1 MLVAAVGAVTLGDL
15 RDQVSDVGA
24 RADRRAALPEVVA
37 AAGGRDALVDCARVR
52 TAPDVRPLVAWEL
65 DISMLG
71 IDRPPAAP
79 ARCPALEPARR
90 RADGAGDPRRVPA
103 ARPGALLGG
112 LGRVYCAPL
121 MDEIA
126 IVVHGGAGGLP
137 RDDGARVDRM
147 RAGAAAAVEAGHAV
161 LAGGGTSLEAVEA
174 AVVVLE
180 DDPEF
185 NAGRGAALTEYGRVE
200 LDASMMDGTSR
211 AAGAVAAVRGVR
223 NPIRAARAVLEEG
236 RHVLLVGAP
245 ATEFAATAGLDFES
259 ETWFVTERER
269 LALANAA
276 EPARGTVGAV
286 ARDAQGR
293 LAAATSTGGV
303 SGQRLG
309 RVGDSPLIGA
319 GTWADDATVA
329 VSCTGHGESI
339 IRSALAHEVD
349 ALLRHR
355 GLGLEDACAIA
366 IDGLGRW
373 GQDGGLIA
381 VSSHGEVA
389 AKFNSAAMTRGWR
402 VGDGPVVT
410 AVAPGEG
417 G

>member
-1 MLVAAVGAVTLGDL
+1 
-15 RDQVSDVGA
+15 
-24 RADRRAALPEVVA
+24 
-37 AAGGRDALVDCARVR
+37 
-52 TAPDVRPLVAWEL
+52 
-65 DISMLG
+65 
-71 IDRPPAAP
+71 
-79 ARCPALEPARR
+79 
-90 RADGAGDPRRVPA
+90 
-103 ARPGALLGG
+103 
-112 LGRVYCAPL
+112 

-137 RDDGARVDRM
+137 RDEERLERM
-147 RAGAAAAVEAGHAV
+147 RVGAAAAVEAGHAV
-161 LAGGGTSLEAVEA
+161 LAAGGAALDAVEA

-200 LDASMMDGTSR
+200 LDASMMDGTTR

-236 RHVLLVGAP
+236 RHVLLIGPP
-245 ATEFAATAGLDFES
+245 AIEFAATAGLAFES

-269 LALANAA
+269 QALASTA

-286 ARDAQGR
+286 ARDVQGR

-309 RVGDSPLIGA
+309 RVGDSPLVGA

-355 GLGLEDACAIA
+355 GLGLQQACAVA
-366 IDGLGRW
+366 IEGLGRW
-373 GQDGGLIA
+373 GEDGGLIA

-389 AKFNSAAMTRGWR
+389 ATFNSPGMTRGWR
-402 VGDGPVVT
+402 VGDGPVFT
-410 AVAPGEG
+410 AVAPDEG

>member
-1 MLVAAVGAVTLGDL
+1 
-15 RDQVSDVGA
+15 
-24 RADRRAALPEVVA
+24 
-37 AAGGRDALVDCARVR
+37 
-52 TAPDVRPLVAWEL
+52 
-65 DISMLG
+65 
-71 IDRPPAAP
+71 
-79 ARCPALEPARR
+79 
-90 RADGAGDPRRVPA
+90 
-103 ARPGALLGG
+103 
-112 LGRVYCAPL
+112 

-126 IVVHGGAGGLP
+126 IVVHGGAGGC
-137 RDDGARVDRM
+137 
-147 RAGAAAAVEAGHAV
+147 RATRSVSSACASGAAAAVAAGHAV
-161 LAGGGTSLEAVEA
+161 LAAGGTALDAVEA

-200 LDASMMDGTSR
+200 LDASMMDGTTR

-236 RHVLLVGAP
+236 RHVLLVGPP
-245 ATEFAATAGLDFES
+245 AIEFAATAGLAFES

-269 LALANAA
+269 QALAGGVV
-276 EPARGTVGAV
+276 ESARGTVGAV
-286 ARDAQGR
+286 ARDAAGR

-309 RVGDSPLIGA
+309 RVGDSPLVGA

-355 GLGLEDACAIA
+355 GLGLQEACELAIE
-366 IDGLGRW
+366 GLGRW
-373 GQDGGLIA
+373 GRT
-381 VSSHGEVA
+381 A
-389 AKFNSAAMTRGWR
+389 A
-402 VGDGPVVT
+402 
-410 AVAPGEG
+410 
-417 G
+417 

>member
-1 MLVAAVGAVTLGDL
+1 M
-15 RDQVSDVGA
+15 
-24 RADRRAALPEVVA
+24 
-37 AAGGRDALVDCARVR
+37 
-52 TAPDVRPLVAWEL
+52 
-65 DISMLG
+65 
-71 IDRPPAAP
+71 
-79 ARCPALEPARR
+79 
-90 RADGAGDPRRVPA
+90 
-103 ARPGALLGG
+103 
-112 LGRVYCAPL
+112 YCAPL

-137 RDDGARVDRM
+137 RDAARVDRM

-180 DDPEF
+180 DDPDF

-200 LDASMMDGTSR
+200 LDASIMEGTSR

-245 ATEFAATAGLDFES
+245 AIEFAATAGLDFES

-269 LALANAA
+269 LALASAA

-286 ARDAQGR
+286 ARDAQGC

-339 IRSALAHEVD
+339 VRSALAHEVD

-402 VGDGPVVT
+402 VGEGPVVT

>member
-1 MLVAAVGAVTLGDL
+1 M
-15 RDQVSDVGA
+15 
-24 RADRRAALPEVVA
+24 
-37 AAGGRDALVDCARVR
+37 
-52 TAPDVRPLVAWEL
+52 
-65 DISMLG
+65 
-71 IDRPPAAP
+71 
-79 ARCPALEPARR
+79 
-90 RADGAGDPRRVPA
+90 
-103 ARPGALLGG
+103 
-112 LGRVYCAPL
+112 YCAPL

-137 RDDGARVDRM
+137 RDGARHDRM

-161 LAGGGTSLEAVEA
+161 LASGRTSVEAVEA

-236 RHVLLVGAP
+236 RHALLVGAP

-269 LALANAA
+269 LALTNAA

-366 IDGLGRW
+366 IEGLGRW

>member
-1 MLVAAVGAVTLGDL
+1 
-15 RDQVSDVGA
+15 
-24 RADRRAALPEVVA
+24 
-37 AAGGRDALVDCARVR
+37 
-52 TAPDVRPLVAWEL
+52 
-65 DISMLG
+65 
-71 IDRPPAAP
+71 
-79 ARCPALEPARR
+79 
-90 RADGAGDPRRVPA
+90 
-103 ARPGALLGG
+103 
-112 LGRVYCAPL
+112 

-126 IVVHGGAGGLP
+126 IVVHGGAGGSISDP
-137 RDDGARVDRM
+137 ERADRM

-161 LAGGGTSLEAVEA
+161 LASGGSALEAVEA

-200 LDASMMDGTSR
+200 LDASIMEGSTR

-223 NPIRAARAVLEEG
+223 NPVRAARAVLDDG
-236 RHVLLVGAP
+236 RHVLLVGPP
-245 ATEFAATAGLDFES
+245 AIEFAATAGLQFES

-269 LALANAA
+269 AALARLKESDAA
-276 EPARGTVGAV
+276 GARGTVGAV
-286 ARDAQGR
+286 ARDAEGR

-319 GTWADDATVA
+319 GTWADETVA

-339 IRSALAHEVD
+339 IRTALAHEVH

-355 GLGLEDACAIA
+355 ELGLQRACVEAIQSLA
-366 IDGLGRW
+366 RLG
-373 GQDGGLIA
+373 GDGGLIA
-381 VSSHGEVA
+381 VTADGDVA
-389 AKFNSAAMTRGWR
+389 ATFNSAAMTRGWC
-402 VGDGPVVT
+402 VGEGPVVT
-410 AVAPGEG
+410 AIGPGEG

>member
-1 MLVAAVGAVTLGDL
+1 
-15 RDQVSDVGA
+15 
-24 RADRRAALPEVVA
+24 
-37 AAGGRDALVDCARVR
+37 
-52 TAPDVRPLVAWEL
+52 
-65 DISMLG
+65 
-71 IDRPPAAP
+71 
-79 ARCPALEPARR
+79 
-90 RADGAGDPRRVPA
+90 
-103 ARPGALLGG
+103 
-112 LGRVYCAPL
+112 

-126 IVVHGGAGGLP
+126 IVVHGGAGGSIHDP
-137 RDDGARVDRM
+137 ERADRM
-147 RAGAAAAVEAGHAV
+147 RAGAAAAVAAGHAM
-161 LAGGGTSLEAVEA
+161 LAAGGAALDAVEA

-200 LDASMMDGTSR
+200 LDASMMDGATR

-223 NPIRAARAVLEEG
+223 NPIRAARAVLAEG
-236 RHVLLVGAP
+236 RHVLLVGPP
-245 ATEFAATAGLDFES
+245 AIEFAATAGLAFES

-269 LALANAA
+269 TALARLKEGDAA
-276 EPARGTVGAV
+276 GARGTVGAV
-286 ARDAQGR
+286 ARDAEGR

-319 GTWADDATVA
+319 GTWADDAVA

-355 GLGLEDACAIA
+355 GVSLEQACATA
-366 IDGLGRW
+366 LESVARFGG
-373 GQDGGLIA
+373 DGGVIA
-381 VSSHGEVA
+381 VTSHGEVA
-389 AKFNSAAMTRGWR
+389 ATFNSEAMTRAWR
-402 VGDGPVVT
+402 VGDGPVNT
-410 AVAPGEG
+410 AVGPDEG

>member
-1 MLVAAVGAVTLGDL
+1 
-15 RDQVSDVGA
+15 
-24 RADRRAALPEVVA
+24 
-37 AAGGRDALVDCARVR
+37 
-52 TAPDVRPLVAWEL
+52 
-65 DISMLG
+65 
-71 IDRPPAAP
+71 
-79 ARCPALEPARR
+79 
-90 RADGAGDPRRVPA
+90 
-103 ARPGALLGG
+103 
-112 LGRVYCAPL
+112 

-137 RDDGARVDRM
+137 RDEERLARM
-147 RAGAAAAVEAGHAV
+147 RSGAAAAVEAGHAV
-161 LAGGGTSLEAVEA
+161 LSAGGTALDAVEA

-200 LDASMMDGTSR
+200 LDASMMDGTHR

-236 RHVLLVGAP
+236 RHVLLVGSP
-245 ATEFAATAGLDFES
+245 AIEFAATSGLDFES

-269 LALANAA
+269 QALARVNGVVEA
-276 EPARGTVGAV
+276 ARGTVGAV
-286 ARDAQGR
+286 ARDAAGR

-309 RVGDSPLIGA
+309 RVGDSPLVGA

-355 GLGLEDACAIA
+355 GLGLQEACALA
-366 IDGLGRW
+366 IEGLGRW
-373 GQDGGLIA
+373 GEDGGLIA
-381 VSSHGEVA
+381 VSSRGEVA
-389 AKFNSAAMTRGWR
+389 ATFSSPGMTRAWR
-402 VGDGPVVT
+402 VGSGPLFT
-410 AVAPGEG
+410 AVAPEEG

>member
-1 MLVAAVGAVTLGDL
+1 
-15 RDQVSDVGA
+15 
-24 RADRRAALPEVVA
+24 
-37 AAGGRDALVDCARVR
+37 
-52 TAPDVRPLVAWEL
+52 
-65 DISMLG
+65 
-71 IDRPPAAP
+71 
-79 ARCPALEPARR
+79 
-90 RADGAGDPRRVPA
+90 
-103 ARPGALLGG
+103 
-112 LGRVYCAPL
+112 

-126 IVVHGGAGGLP
+126 IVVHGGAGRLP
-137 RDDGARVDRM
+137 RDEERLNRM
-147 RAGAAAAVEAGHAV
+147 RSGAAAAVDAGHAV
-161 LAGGGTSLEAVEA
+161 LAAGGSALDAVEA

-200 LDASMMDGTSR
+200 LDASMMDGTTR
-211 AAGAVAAVRGVR
+211 AAGGVAAVRGVR
-223 NPIRAARAVLEEG
+223 NPIRAARAVLEDG
-236 RHVLLVGAP
+236 RHVLLVGQP

-269 LALANAA
+269 RALAGVTA
-276 EPARGTVGAV
+276 ESARGTVGAV

-309 RVGDSPLIGA
+309 RVGDSPLVGA
-319 GTWADDATVA
+319 GTWADDGTVA

-355 GLGLEDACAIA
+355 ELGLQQACELAIEC
-366 IDGLGRW
+366 LGRW

-389 AKFNSAAMTRGWR
+389 ATFNSPGMTRAWR
-402 VGDGPVVT
+402 VGDGPLFS

>member
-1 MLVAAVGAVTLGDL
+1 M
-15 RDQVSDVGA
+15 
-24 RADRRAALPEVVA
+24 
-37 AAGGRDALVDCARVR
+37 
-52 TAPDVRPLVAWEL
+52 
-65 DISMLG
+65 
-71 IDRPPAAP
+71 
-79 ARCPALEPARR
+79 
-90 RADGAGDPRRVPA
+90 
-103 ARPGALLGG
+103 
-112 LGRVYCAPL
+112 YCAPL

-137 RDDGARVDRM
+137 RDAARVDRM

-180 DDPEF
+180 DDPDF

-200 LDASMMDGTSR
+200 LDASIMEGTSR

-245 ATEFAATAGLDFES
+245 AIEFAATAGLDFES

-286 ARDAQGR
+286 ARDAQGC

-339 IRSALAHEVD
+339 VRSALAHEVD

>member
-1 MLVAAVGAVTLGDL
+1 M
-15 RDQVSDVGA
+15 
-24 RADRRAALPEVVA
+24 
-37 AAGGRDALVDCARVR
+37 
-52 TAPDVRPLVAWEL
+52 
-65 DISMLG
+65 
-71 IDRPPAAP
+71 
-79 ARCPALEPARR
+79 
-90 RADGAGDPRRVPA
+90 
-103 ARPGALLGG
+103 
-112 LGRVYCAPL
+112 YCAPL

-137 RDDGARVDRM
+137 RDAARVDRM

-180 DDPEF
+180 DDPDF

-200 LDASMMDGTSR
+200 LDASIMEGTSR

-245 ATEFAATAGLDFES
+245 AIEFAATAGLDFES

-269 LALANAA
+269 LALASAA

-286 ARDAQGR
+286 ARDAQGCV
-293 LAAATSTGGV
+293 AAATSTGGV

-339 IRSALAHEVD
+339 VRSALAHEVD

>member
-1 MLVAAVGAVTLGDL
+1 
-15 RDQVSDVGA
+15 
-24 RADRRAALPEVVA
+24 
-37 AAGGRDALVDCARVR
+37 
-52 TAPDVRPLVAWEL
+52 
-65 DISMLG
+65 
-71 IDRPPAAP
+71 
-79 ARCPALEPARR
+79 
-90 RADGAGDPRRVPA
+90 
-103 ARPGALLGG
+103 
-112 LGRVYCAPL
+112 

-137 RDDGARVDRM
+137 SDHARLDRM
-147 RAGAAAAVEAGHAV
+147 RSGAAAAVGAGHAV
-161 LAGGGTSLEAVEA
+161 LAAGGTALAAVEA

-200 LDASMMDGTSR
+200 LDASMMDGTTR

-245 ATEFAATAGLDFES
+245 AIEFAATAGLAFES

-269 LALANAA
+269 LALTNAA
-276 EPARGTVGAV
+276 EPVRGTVGAV
-286 ARDAQGR
+286 ARDADGR

-355 GLGLEDACAIA
+355 GLGLGQACASA
-366 IDGLGRW
+366 IERLGRW
-373 GQDGGLIA
+373 GEDGGLIA

-389 AKFNSAAMTRGWR
+389 AMFNSAAMTRGWR

-410 AVAPGEG
+410 AVAPDEG

>member
-1 MLVAAVGAVTLGDL
+1 
-15 RDQVSDVGA
+15 
-24 RADRRAALPEVVA
+24 
-37 AAGGRDALVDCARVR
+37 
-52 TAPDVRPLVAWEL
+52 
-65 DISMLG
+65 
-71 IDRPPAAP
+71 
-79 ARCPALEPARR
+79 
-90 RADGAGDPRRVPA
+90 
-103 ARPGALLGG
+103 
-112 LGRVYCAPL
+112 

-137 RDDGARVDRM
+137 RDEERLDGM
-147 RAGAAAAVEAGHAV
+147 RSGAAAAVEAGHAV
-161 LAGGGTSLEAVEA
+161 LAAGGSALDAVEA

-200 LDASMMDGTSR
+200 LDASMMDGTTR

-223 NPIRAARAVLEEG
+223 NPIRAARAVLAEG
-236 RHVLLVGAP
+236 RHVLLVGQP
-245 ATEFAATAGLDFES
+245 ATDFAATAGLDFES

-269 LALANAA
+269 RALAGATA
-276 EPARGTVGAV
+276 ESARGTVGAV
-286 ARDAQGR
+286 ARDVKGR

-355 GLGLEDACAIA
+355 ELGLQEACELAIQ
-366 IDGLGRW
+366 DLGRW

-389 AKFNSAAMTRGWR
+389 ATFNSPGMTRAWR
-402 VGDGPVVT
+402 VGDRPVFA

>member
-1 MLVAAVGAVTLGDL
+1 
-15 RDQVSDVGA
+15 
-24 RADRRAALPEVVA
+24 
-37 AAGGRDALVDCARVR
+37 
-52 TAPDVRPLVAWEL
+52 
-65 DISMLG
+65 
-71 IDRPPAAP
+71 
-79 ARCPALEPARR
+79 
-90 RADGAGDPRRVPA
+90 
-103 ARPGALLGG
+103 
-112 LGRVYCAPL
+112 

-126 IVVHGGAGGLP
+126 IVVHGGAGGSVSDLE
-137 RDDGARVDRM
+137 RAERM

-161 LAGGGTSLEAVEA
+161 LAADGAAIDAVEA

-200 LDASMMDGTSR
+200 LDASIMEGSTR

-223 NPIRAARAVLEEG
+223 NPVRAARAVLADG
-236 RHVLLVGAP
+236 RHVLLVGPP
-245 ATEFAATAGLDFES
+245 AIEFAATAGLQFES

-269 LALANAA
+269 AALARLKEGDTAG
-276 EPARGTVGAV
+276 ARGTVGAV
-286 ARDAQGR
+286 ARDADGR

-319 GTWADDATVA
+319 GTWADETVA

-339 IRSALAHEVD
+339 IRTALAHEVH

-355 GLGLEDACAIA
+355 ELGLQRACVEAIQSLA
-366 IDGLGRW
+366 RLG
-373 GQDGGLIA
+373 GDGGLIA
-381 VSSHGEVA
+381 VAADGDVA
-389 AKFNSAAMTRGWR
+389 ATFNSAAMTRGWC

-410 AVAPGEG
+410 AIGPDEG